1 MWRSYPATS
10 AWRGSSIRPPR
21 RCRTGRD
28 PFASKGESTTARVRS
43 IREATT
49 RIDTNGTRRKVFISY
64 KHAPDDAALA
74 QRITDVLARDHDV
87 FVDTQLRPGDAWP
100 DVIDR
105 ELRSSD
111 FLIVLVSAE
120 AAASPEVEEEV
131 AIAHRLH
138 KQYGQPRIIPI
149 RLRFDGALR
158 YSLGAYLNPFQY
170 AFWTGPADSDRVI
183 EEIVKTMARDAVG
196 DPASADVGALRRIAE
211 YRQRVLEQTRYVS
224 LRGIPQPRDRH
235 GRTVDA
241 HVPLDTI
248 YVRIRAISDA
258 HARDIEKAERG
269 VMQRRLTLD
278 GSTEP
283 GRDFLEVVHSLGE
296 YLYERQDL
304 HTGDAT
310 SGEAERARRAA
321 RLAPIDPTEALRT
334 HGRLVILGPPGSG
347 KTTLLNYIARRAAEN
362 ADGPIPLQI
371 SLREFAMARS
381 ATGSNALRDI
391 ALSQICGSDWELRRA
406 LADRIDARQVLWLLD
421 GLDEARGWAEEA
433 ARQASQLTG
442 TLVVT
447 SRPSGYQGAGLESMP
462 HFELLPLSSVDV
474 DRFIDHWFEVVAE
487 RQGSANSAELAARF
501 KAQLDRGTF
510 VQTLTRNP
518 LLLTFLAILG
528 GEDASSDLPSRRS
541 DLYRRYVEELMDR
554 WESYRQSSGD
564 GAEHDLAVGPLKGAE
579 ARQAALDGFYALGWQ
594 LHLAYYGGI
603 DDTKASRRALVAALG
618 QSFETR
624 WQRDAETVAGAVVD
638 HWLRAGILDVWT
650 LGGDEYLT
658 FRHLTFQEYAASHA
672 LTAKWQSDAGKTWR
686 FLRPRLHHYA
696 WREPLLLMAGQ
707 LHVQQADRLLK
718 LLLSARSRHE
728 GVLQRDLLLAAALVT
743 EATVSSGL
751 RQPIIQRLGRA
762 AGDPRTDI
770 FLKAALSRGWIAAI
784 IASLMGMDDSR
795 RFSLLLLSY
804 LTGLAITIAAVS
816 LGFNGLVAA
825 VVGAAAWSGLWVCAF
840 RVPIF
845 WLRSLLSFP
854 VRIWRRIHD
863 RASAMHLLAQTGD
876 AAAIPFLLEA
886 LESRNSAVVD
896 AAARGLGRMGEPAV
910 SRVMRL
916 VEEGREPIRAIAPV
930 VLAQRGRSSAA
941 YVIGLLA
948 APTPGIRW
956 AASRAVGE
964 LGIEQRCQGSSR
976 FCRIPSLI
984 RKAAADA
991 LSKMP
996 DPRAVE
1002 RLMIA
1007 AGDEN
1012 ARVASAAAHALGCIG
1027 DPGRCRRW
1035 FPSSTRPGR

>member
-1 MWRSYPATS
+1 M
-10 AWRGSSIRPPR
+10 
-21 RCRTGRD
+21 
-28 PFASKGESTTARVRS
+28 
-43 IREATT
+43 
-49 RIDTNGTRRKVFISY
+49 
-64 KHAPDDAALA
+64 
-74 QRITDVLARDHDV
+74 
-87 FVDTQLRPGDAWP
+87 FVDTQLRPGDTWA

-105 ELRSSD
+105 DLRSSD

-120 AAASPEVEEEV
+120 AAASPAVEEEV

-138 KQYGQPRIIPI
+138 KQYGQPRIIPV

-158 YSLGAYLNPFQY
+158 YSLGLYLNPFQY
-170 AFWTGPADSDRVI
+170 AFWSGPADSDRVI
-183 EEIVKTMARDAVG
+183 EGIVETMARGAAG
-196 DPASADVGALRRIAE
+196 DPASADVGALQRLAE
-211 YRQRVLEQTRYVS
+211 YRQRVLDQTRYVS
-224 LRGIPQPRDRH
+224 LRGIPQPRDRQ

-258 HARDIEKAERG
+258 HARDIERAERG

-278 GSTEP
+278 GSTEA

-304 HTGDAT
+304 HTGSPDDER
-310 SGEAERARRAA
+310 SGDAERARRAA
-321 RLAPIDPTEALRT
+321 RLAPIDPVEALQK

-406 LADRIDARQVLWLLD
+406 LADRIDAGQVVWLLD

-433 ARQASQLTG
+433 ARQASQLPG

-447 SRPSGYQGAGLESMP
+447 SRPSGYQGAGLESLP

-487 RQGSANSAELAARF
+487 RQGSGNSAELAARF

-554 WESYRQSSGD
+554 WESYRHSSGD
-564 GAEHDLAVGPLKGAE
+564 GAEHELVVGPLKGAE

-594 LHLAYYGGI
+594 LHLAYYGGS

-624 WQRDAETVAGAVVD
+624 WPRDAVTVAGAVVD
-638 HWLRAGILDVWT
+638 HWLHAGILDVWT

-658 FRHLTFQEYAASHA
+658 FRHLTFQEYAAAHELA
-672 LTAKWQSDAGKTWR
+672 ARWKSDAGKTWR
-686 FLRPRLHHYA
+686 FLRPRVHHYA

-707 LHVQQADRLLK
+707 LPIQQADRLLK
-718 LLLSARSRHE
+718 LLLSARSRYE
-728 GVLQRDLLLAAALVT
+728 RVLQRDLLLAAALVT

-751 RQPIIQRLGRA
+751 RRPIIQRLGRA
-762 AGDPRTDI
+762 ASDPRTDV

-784 IASLMGMDDSR
+784 IASFVGMDDSR

-804 LTGLAITIAAVS
+804 MTGLAITIAVVS
-816 LGFNGLVAA
+816 QGLNGLVAA
-825 VVGAAAWSGLWVCAF
+825 VVAAALWSGLWVCAF

-886 LESRNSAVVD
+886 LESKNSAVVD

-910 SRVMRL
+910 SRVMQL

-948 APTPGIRW
+948 ASTPGIRW

-964 LGIEQRCQGSSR
+964 IGDRAALPGLVEILSD
-976 FCRIPSLI
+976 PVPLI

-996 DPRAVE
+996 DPRAVAP
-1002 RLMIA
+1002 LMIA

-1012 ARVASAAAHALGCIG
+1012 ARVASAAAHALGLYRRPAVGAGVGSRPRQGRG
-1027 DPGRCRRW
+1027 DRARGLLASSERRGVGLRGTANRVGRVRRRSRSARADW
-1035 FPSSTRPGR
+1035 RR